1 MARGGF
7 KLCAVLALSE
17 SEGACAD
24 LALLIFKLRCT
35 NSELL
40 CCAMLALSQGACADL
55 ALILRCT
62 NSELLGCAVLAVLR
76 CAALC
81 CAALTRSCDD
91 ARWLQALRS
100 GCACVVLAR
109 CFKLR

>member
-1 MARGGF
+1 MTRGGF

-24 LALLIFKLRCT
+24 LALIFKLRCT

-62 NSELLGCAVLAVLR
+62 NSELLGCAVLAVLIS
-76 CAALC
+76 AALC
-81 CAALTRSCDD
+81 
-91 ARWLQALRS
+91 LR
-100 GCACVVLAR
+100 CTDLE
-109 CFKLR
+109 L